1 VIIILACFAA
11 AGFASGFV
19 LRLPAFAMLCLLAV
33 AGYAVF
39 SDGTAGVLELTYHLV
54 SAGLALQI
62 GYFVA
67 IVFRSLLPGRAK

>member
-1 VIIILACFAA
+1 MIIILACFAA

-19 LRLPAFAMLCLLAV
+19 LRLPAFACLLAV